1 MRKINLLTQSVY
13 NRIAAGE
20 VVDRP
25 YSAAKELIENSLD
38 AKATEIEIHIE
49 KGGKQL
55 IKVADN
61 GTGIERDDLKSA
73 FLPHATS
80 KIATVDDLNA
90 IETLG
95 FRGEALASISSIS
108 KVKIVSVTEGNTAYS
123 ITCEDRKSV
132 V

>member
-80 KIATVDDLNA
+80 KIATVDDLDA

-95 FRGEALASISSIS
+95 FRGKRLQAFLRFQ
-108 KVKIVSVTEGNTAYS
+108 KL
-123 ITCEDRKSV
+123 R
-132 V
+132 